1 MYFKELIDA
10 LAEKANV
17 VGGIELDDEN
27 RCFMEFDDMGVV
39 IQGVDET
46 SQVLLLSAI
55 AEPPPE
61 RLEELYRSLL
71 AANHLLK
78 ETSGATLSI
87 DPEDG
92 WVYLCKILPY
102 AALDG
107 DKFVA
112 ELGNYV
118 NAVASW
124 RTRIKDFRASDATS
138 GPKIKEETVDELQSH
153 DPFLRV

>member
-17 VGGIELDDEN
+17 MGGIELDDEN
-27 RCFMEFDDMGVV
+27 RCFMEFDDMGVI

-61 RLEELYRSLL
+61 RLEELYRELL
-71 AANHLLK
+71 VANHLLK
-78 ETSGATLSI
+78 ETFGATLSI

-92 WVYLCKILPY
+92 WVYLCKVLPY

-107 DKFVA
+107 DTFVA

-124 RTRIKDFRASDATS
+124 RTRIKDFRASAPSGNSKTEEKSPDAMS
-138 GPKIKEETVDELQSH
+138 APDS
-153 DPFLRV
+153 FLRV